1 MQVLV
6 EAELSNGDFIS
17 VILQNAETVQLV
29 GPSENGTTSW
39 RTVTVANVTPG
50 DALFVLCQ
58 SGARHTGISVQ
69 EQIVEK

>member
-1 MQVLV
+1 MLV
-6 EAELSNGDFIS
+6 EAELANGDLVS

-29 GPSENGTTSW
+29 GPSEDGAKSW
-39 RTVTVANVTPG
+39 RTVTVANVSKG